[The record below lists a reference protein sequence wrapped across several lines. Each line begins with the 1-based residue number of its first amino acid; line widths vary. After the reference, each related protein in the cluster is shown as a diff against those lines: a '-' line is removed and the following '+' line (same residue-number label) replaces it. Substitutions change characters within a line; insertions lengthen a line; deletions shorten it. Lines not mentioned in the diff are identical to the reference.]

1 MKDVLEN
8 QMKAQKEY
16 WLNRFKEEI
25 PTLNLP
31 TDYKMRAES
40 NSEFAVSNFT
50 LNQELVTKLN
60 SLSEL
65 YKVKLVDLLIAAY
78 NILLYKYTGQD
89 DIVIGLPVNNNLSD
103 EDRLLPLRS
112 NPKESKNF
120 KEFLLEVQKNKAEA
134 YDNKDYQLDCLIEE
148 LALDEGERIFS
159 TIFSLNSN
167 IADLEDI
174 LATMFEIDI
183 LFLGREVGNK
193 VEFNINYNVNLFKE
207 ETIERLSEH
216 FKNILT
222 IIVEEPETILG
233 QIEVISEE
241 EKNKLL
247 YEFNDTVTDFPKD
260 ETLQEI
266 FEKQVAKN
274 PNQVAVKLGDKQ
286 LTYLELN
293 ERANQLARSLRA
305 RGVKA
310 GKVVGL
316 MVERSLDMMV
326 GIWGIIKSGATYLPI
341 EPNYPKDRIDYMLED
356 SQVQILVGHTQLI
369 DQIDYTGEVIDIT
382 DINLYQGDKSNLE
395 NINSPDDIV
404 YMVYTS
410 GTTGK
415 PKGILTMH
423 YNISRV
429 VKNTNYIDI
438 NSEDRILQLSNYAF
452 DGSTFDIYGALLNG
466 AKLVMVSKDNL
477 LEINKL
483 SNLIKEEEITI
494 FFVTTALF
502 NVLVD
507 NNLEALKGVRKILF
521 GGERISVPHARKAL
535 DYLGKEKLI
544 HVYGPTETTVYATY
558 YYINEIDEKADNIP
572 IGSPLANTELYVL
585 DKNNNLQ
592 PIGVPGE
599 LCIAGDGLAKGYLN
613 RPEKTAEVFVD
624 NPFGEGKMYRTG
636 DLVRMLGDGN
646 VEFIGRIDHQVKIRG
661 FRIELGEIQSKLL
674 EHPAIKEAIVIA
686 KGENGSVSYL
696 CGYIT
701 GNKEFTIAELREF
714 LAEDLPDYMIPAYFV
729 QLEQMPLTQ
738 NGKIDRKRLPEP
750 DGTLDTGVEYLA
762 PESEMEKELIRICE
776 SILGIEKIGMNDDLF
791 ALGGNSLKLISLSNR
806 IYQELSV
813 EVSLKEISQRSQ
825 IKQLAEYIEMAE
837 KVDKVGIEQVE
848 EREYYPL
855 SSAQERIMIETELDP
870 ASTNYNEPFGLL
882 IEGKVNIN
890 KLEEIFDQLIK
901 RHESLRTGFEV
912 VNGQFMQKI
921 HETVPFKINYIKR
934 DEDEIEEVLEELGSA
949 FDLSKAPLLRVTLVK
964 VEEDRYYLLIVLHHI
979 MMDGASL
986 EIMIEEI
993 KKLYEGEELEPLEK
1007 TYKDYAVWQ
1016 RKQLDNND
1024 LIERQKEYWLNEF
1037 EGKVPILNLPTDY
1050 PRPKVKSY
1058 EGENITFT
1066 LDKDISNKLK
1076 ELVKENNTT
1085 LYMGLLAIYNTLLY
1099 KYTGDEDI
1107 IVGSP
1112 MFGRPHIDLENI
1124 FGMFVNTLA
1133 LRNHPSANKSF
1144 REFLSEVKDKALKA
1158 YENLDYQLAD
1168 LVDELDIKR
1177 DLGRHPLFDV
1187 AFVLQSIN
1195 LEKMQFGGLDV
1206 TPIDFR
1212 YNNAKADIL
1221 LEGVEKEEGIKFD
1234 LQYCTDLFKQETI
1247 ERFSNHLINIIK
1259 EVVENPEIK
1268 LSEIEMI
1275 SDKEKEE
1282 LLSKFNDT
1290 QADYPQQKTIQ
1301 QIFEEQVDN
1310 NKESIAVVFEDKEL
1324 TYQELNRKSNQL
1336 ARRLR
1341 AKGVRPDN
1349 LVGILVEDSLEMIIS
1364 IMAIL
1369 KAGGAY
1375 VPIDPTYPQD
1385 RIDYILADSGT
1396 AILLTTSNLKD
1407 VVDFNQERVYLDD
1420 KSIYQGDSSNLENIN
1435 NPNDLAYIIY
1445 TSGTTGKPKGVM
1457 VEHRNLVRLLF
1468 NDKFQFDFNSND
1480 VWTMFHSYCFDFS
1493 VWEMYGALLYGGKL
1507 VLVSKSIARDT
1518 KKFRDLLNHQQVTV
1532 LNQTPSAFY
1541 NLINEEL
1548 THEDKDLNLKY
1559 VIFGGEALSPLRL
1572 QEWKEKYPATK
1583 LINMYGITE
1592 TTVHVTFKEI
1602 TMKEIELGVSNIGQA
1617 IPTLTTYIM
1626 DENLKLQPIGVPGEL
1641 CVGGEGVTRGYL
1653 NREELTNEKFVTN
1666 PYNPDE
1672 RLYRSGDL
1680 ARLLSNGDME
1690 YLGRIDHQVKIRGF
1704 RIELGEIESA
1714 LLKHPEIKE
1723 VVVLAKDF
1731 GSGDKRLVAYIIP
1744 IKEKELSIKEI
1755 RSYLEKKIPTYMIPS
1770 YFIQL
1775 NQMPLNHNGKV
1786 DRKALPEPN
1795 AEIDTG
1801 VKYMAPRTQL
1811 EKKLVEIWAKILKID
1826 KIGIRDSF
1834 LDLGGSSLSVIQMM
1848 QLIQLECEVLIP
1860 IGEIY
1865 STPTIEELAEKIE
1878 QIKERG
1884 LEEVMSALEEVSV
1897 SLEDNLEEVSMEE
1910 YDLAAFDKLSITK
1923 ANPENIL
1930 LAGATGF
1937 LGSHVLRDLITETDA
1952 TIYCLLRDKND
1963 DKPRLRL
1970 KKRLNFYFGEK
1981 LDRYLD
1987 NRIIAIKGD
1996 LTKDNLGIED
2006 ELYQE
2011 LANKID
2017 TVINSAADVRHY
2029 GKYEQFANI
2038 NVFGTQRLVDFC
2050 LVGKEK
2056 KFHHT
2061 STISI
2066 VGEGGRKGK
2075 FKESDFN
2082 IGQNFMTDVYSKS
2095 KFEAERVVYQARN
2108 KGLKASIYRI
2118 GLLVGRYEDGHFQE
2132 NIIENRF
2139 YNNTKGLISLAKA
2152 PSSYMDYRSDF
2163 TAVDTCSEAM
2173 VKLILWE
2180 ESIGY
2185 NFHMMNAN
2193 LIPMRE
2199 FISGINKA
2207 GYLIEE
2213 VDDQEFYNLISNR
2226 IKNSD
2231 FERELSTLFNDLA
2244 AGVHNFIEEGT
2255 QEKMDTTFTVKAL
2268 EKAGFVWPKIDS
2280 EYIRR
2285 LLDYCQGIGYIE
2297 HK

>member
-776 SILGIEKIGMNDDLF
+776 SILGVEKIGMNDDLF

-1234 LQYCTDLFKQETI
+1234 LQYSTVLFKRETI
-1247 ERFSNHLINIIK
+1247 ERFLTHLINIIR
-1259 EVVENPEIK
+1259 EVVTNPDIK
-1268 LSEIEMI
+1268 LSEIDMI

-1290 QADYPQQKTIQ
+1290 QADYPQDKTIHEL
-1301 QIFEEQVDN
+1301 FEEQVKKTPN
-1310 NKESIAVVFEDKEL
+1310 NIAAIFGNQEL
-1324 TYQELNRKSNQL
+1324 TYQQLNQKANQL
-1336 ARRLR
+1336 ARLLR
-1341 AKGVRPDN
+1341 KKG
-1349 LVGILVEDSLEMIIS
+1349 IKEDKIVAIMAERSLEMIIS
-1364 IMAIL
+1364 IFGIL

-1375 VPIDPTYPQD
+1375 VPIDPAYPD
-1385 RIDYILADSGT
+1385 SRIEYILEDSKIDI
-1396 AILLTTSNLKD
+1396 ILTQSHLMNRLE
-1407 VVDFNQERVYLDD
+1407 FNQEIIDLND
-1420 KSIYQGDSSNLENIN
+1420 STIYQGEGSNLPNIN
-1435 NPNDLAYIIY
+1435 SAQDLAYLIY
-1445 TSGTTGKPKGVM
+1445 TSGSTGRPKGVM
-1457 VEHRNLVRLLF
+1457 IEHHSLINRLNWMQKRYPLTEEDRILQKTPF
-1468 NDKFQFDFNSND
+1468 TFD
-1480 VWTMFHSYCFDFS
+1480 VS
-1493 VWEMYGALLYGGKL
+1493 VWEMFWWSIEGASVYFLPPDGEKDPALM
-1507 VLVSKSIARDT
+1507 VDT
-1518 KKFRDLLNHQQVTV
+1518 
-1532 LNQTPSAFY
+1532 
-1541 NLINEEL
+1541 INEQEI
-1548 THEDKDLNLKY
+1548 TVMHFVPSMLNAFLEYLK
-1559 VIFGGEALSPLRL
+1559 VIDDSSEIEKLSTLKQVFASGEALTVYQVNDFNQILNQRHS
-1572 QEWKEKYPATK
+1572 TK
-1583 LINMYGITE
+1583 LANLYGPTE
-1592 TTVHVTFKEI
+1592 ATI
-1602 TMKEIELGVSNIGQA
+1602 DVSYFDCSTGESFDKIPIGKPIDNIQ
-1617 IPTLTTYIM
+1617 LYIV
-1626 DENLKLQPIGVPGEL
+1626 DKNNNLQPIGVAGEL
-1641 CVGGEGVTRGYL
+1641 CIAGAGVARGYL
-1653 NREELTNEKFVTN
+1653 NREKLTKEKFIDN
-1666 PYNPDE
+1666 PFGKGKMYKT
-1672 RLYRSGDL
+1672 GDL
-1680 ARLLSNGDME
+1680 ARWLDDGNIE
-1690 YLGRIDHQVKIRGF
+1690 YLGRIDHQVKVRGF

-1714 LLKHPEIKE
+1714 LLNNSAIKDAI
-1723 VVVLAKDF
+1723 VLAKDF
-1731 GSGDKRLVAYIIP
+1731 GSGDKRLVAYVIMI
-1744 IKEKELSIKEI
+1744 ENSLLTTRDI
-1755 RSYLEKKIPTYMIPS
+1755 RAYLETQLPNYMIPS
-1770 YFIQL
+1770 YFIEL
-1775 NQMPLNHNGKV
+1775 DKMPLNHNGKV

-1795 AEIDTG
+1795 TQINTDVEY
-1801 VKYMAPRTQL
+1801 VAPSTKL
-1811 EKKLVEIWAKILKID
+1811 EQKLVEIWKRVLKLD
-1826 KIGIRDSF
+1826 KVGVKDNF
-1834 LDLGGSSLSVIQMM
+1834 LELGGSSISVIQLM
-1848 QLIQLECEVLIP
+1848 QIIQLECDVLIP

-1865 STPTIEELAEKIE
+1865 NAPTIKEIAEKIE
-1878 QIKERG
+1878 KIKKIG
-1884 LEEVMSALEEVSV
+1884 LEEIMSAAEEVATS
-1897 SLEDNLEEVSMEE
+1897 SEDIEINKYNEIEL
-1910 YDLAAFDKLSITK
+1910 DKLSVTR

-1930 LAGATGF
+1930 LTGATGF
-1937 LGSHVLRDLITETDA
+1937 LGSHILRDLIRETEAD
-1952 TIYCLLRDKND
+1952 IYCLLREKND
-1963 DKPRLRL
+1963 NAPLARL
-1970 KKRLNFYFGEK
+1970 KERLNFYFDGD
-1981 LDRYLD
+1981 LDKYLGT
-1987 NRIIAIKGD
+1987 RIIAVTGD
-1996 LTKDNLGIED
+1996 LTKDRLGMKPE
-2006 ELYQE
+2006 EYKK
-2011 LANKID
+2011 LASIVD

-2029 GKYEQFANI
+2029 GKYEQFENI
-2038 NVFGTQRLVDFC
+2038 NVFGTQRLIDFC
-2050 LVGKEK
+2050 FEDKRK
-2056 KFHHT
+2056 RFHHT

-2066 VGEGGRKGK
+2066 IGEGGRKGK
-2075 FKESDFN
+2075 FKENNFN
-2082 IGQNFMTDVYSKS
+2082 IGQNFMADVYSKS
-2095 KFEAERVVYQARN
+2095 KFEAEKVVYKARN

-2118 GLLVGRYEDGHFQE
+2118 GLLVGRYEDGFFQE
-2132 NIIENRF
+2132 NIMENRF
-2139 YNNTKGLISLAKA
+2139 YNNIKGLINLGKV
-2152 PSSYMDYRSDF
+2152 PDSYLNYRSDF
-2163 TAVDTCSEAM
+2163 TAVDKCSEAM
-2173 VKLILWE
+2173 VKLVLWE
-2180 ESIGY
+2180 EVINN
-2185 NFHMMNAN
+2185 NFHMMNSN
-2193 LIPMRE
+2193 LIPMKN
-2199 FISGINKA
+2199 FIDKINEE
-2207 GYLIEE
+2207 GYPIEE
-2213 VDDQEFYNLISNR
+2213 VSDQEFYDSISDR
-2226 IKNSD
+2226 IKTSD
-2231 FERELSTLFNDLA
+2231 FERELSTLFNDLV
-2244 AGVHNFIEEGT
+2244 AGVHNFIEEGI
-2255 QEKMDTTFTVKAL
+2255 QEKLDTTFTVKAL
-2268 EKAGFVWPKIDS
+2268 EQVGFTWPKIDS
-2280 EYIRR
+2280 EFLRKI
-2285 LLDYCQGIGYIE
+2285 LDYCKEVGYI
-2297 HK
+2297 K